1 MTVTAVTALLG
12 EREMDEIDLER
23 LDRGMEAL
31 KELLSKRETTEEAL
45 AAFLGLFYKEDDQND
60 D

>member
-1 MTVTAVTALLG
+1 
-12 EREMDEIDLER
+12 MDDLEK
-23 LDRGMEAL
+23 LAKIADGMEAL

-45 AAFLGLFYKEDDQND
+45 HAFLGLVRKEDDQND